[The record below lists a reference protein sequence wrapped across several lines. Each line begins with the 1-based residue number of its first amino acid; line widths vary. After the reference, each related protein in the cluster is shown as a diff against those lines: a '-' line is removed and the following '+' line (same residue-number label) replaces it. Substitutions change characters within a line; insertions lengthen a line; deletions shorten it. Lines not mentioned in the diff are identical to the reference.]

1 MMVYV
6 LAGLA
11 TLCGIASLLVYRRQA
26 RDSGNRTAANV
37 SLILGVL
44 LLAAAAGLLFFATGL

>member
-11 TLCGIASLLVYRRQA
+11 ALCGIASLLVYRRQA
-26 RDSGNRTAANV
+26 RDGGNRTAANV
-37 SLILGVL
+37 SLILGVV